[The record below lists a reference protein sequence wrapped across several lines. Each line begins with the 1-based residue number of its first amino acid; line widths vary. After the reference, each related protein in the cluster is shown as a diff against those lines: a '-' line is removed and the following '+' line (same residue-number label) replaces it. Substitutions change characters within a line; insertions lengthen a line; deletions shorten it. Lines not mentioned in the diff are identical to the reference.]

1 MSLNHEK
8 SFMLDCD
15 IELKFSVFDD
25 KLLFLHSKFM
35 SGQYIL
41 DLIDISVQKQP
52 ENIKVGFTCTINGL
66 SEDYQS
72 YYFKSDEFSNLVK
85 YFKALRFR
93 GTYGY

>member
-1 MSLNHEK
+1 MSDLTNEK

-25 KLLFLHSKFM
+25 KLLFLHSQFM

-41 DLIDISVQKQP
+41 DRVAIYVKKQP
-52 ENIKVGFTCTINGL
+52 KNVKVSFTATDYGL

-72 YYFKSDEFSNLVK
+72 YYFKSAEYYDLMR
-85 YFKALRFR
+85 YFQALRFKA
-93 GTYGY
+93 TD